1 MKFISLTP
9 DEFRKF
15 ANHHPNKSFMQ
26 TPEIAALRA
35 QDGWEVHYV
44 GVEDSDKTIAATMLV
59 GKTTFLGQK
68 LFYAPGGPLVDY
80 EDTKLLR
87 FFVQHLKDYLK
98 KHHAYALHID
108 PYYELIEH
116 DRNGEV
122 VPGGFNHQKA
132 LKNLQTL
139 GFKPIKNSSQPKYLF
154 VMDIKGRTPDKILAD
169 FKRNTRNHVRK
180 AEKMG
185 VTIRELEKSDLHLL
199 KQITESTSKRR
210 HFTDRPLSYY
220 EQMYD
225 LFVPRGEAKF
235 ILAEAP
241 MDTLSKDLFADGANA
256 ERLSPV
262 TTGAKERSEKDVSTV
277 LPLSAA
283 MFLLYGDEIVY
294 LFSGSDEKYMKDY
307 NAQYLIQWYM
317 IRYAAE
323 HGFKRYNFYGINGL
337 PEPNSPDYGIYDFKK
352 GFGGDFGHVVELL
365 GSFELPLSP
374 IYYLHQTVS
383 KVKSLLKP

>member
-15 ANHHPNKSFMQ
+15 ADRHPNKSFMQ
-26 TPEIAALRA
+26 TPEIAALRN

-108 PYYELIEH
+108 PYYEFIER

-122 VPGGFNHQKA
+122 VPGSFNHQKA

-169 FKRNTRNHVRK
+169 FKRNTRNHVKK

-185 VTIRELEKSDLHLL
+185 VTIRELEKADLHLL

-235 ILAEAP
+235 ILAEA
-241 MDTLSKDLFADGANA
+241 DK
-256 ERLSPV
+256 
-262 TTGAKERSEKDVSTV
+262 

-317 IRYAAE
+317 IKYAAE

-337 PEPNSPDYGIYDFKK
+337 PDPNSPDYGIYDFKK

-365 GSFELPLSP
+365 GSFELPLNP
-374 IYYLHQTVS
+374 AYYLHQTVS